1 MKLWGGDWPKDVTY
15 WLVYPPRTVSG
26 NGDRLFLLENV
37 HYRCSS
43 LLKAVVGA
51 IKKDGSI
58 LVFGISTSW

>member
-1 MKLWGGDWPKDVTY
+1 MKLGGGDWTKDVTY
-15 WLVYPPRTVSG
+15 WFVYPPSTVSG

-43 LLKAVVGA
+43 LFKAPVGA